1 MRRTTLAAVAVLPL
15 LAAGCSTVSTDPA
28 PPSTG
33 ADRSTTSPT
42 VPTTT
47 EQAQEAEVDPDTP
60 LSWGPTAGELADAE
74 ALVAGWGSEQLA
86 GQVLVGRYA
95 GTDPDV
101 PAALVRDLHLAG
113 VCVTADNVVDEA
125 QVLARTGAISRRSSV
140 STRRAGR
147 SRTCGGW
154 PPTSRP
160 SPPPARRSPTPGA
173 EAGSR

>member
-95 GTDPDV
+95 GTAAAV
-101 PAALVRDLHLAG
+101 PAELLRDLAKNG
-113 VCVTADNVVDEA
+113 GKFTEID
-125 QVLARTGAISRRSSV
+125 TGGLKV
-140 STRRAGR
+140 
-147 SRTCGGW
+147 
-154 PPTSRP
+154 
-160 SPPPARRSPTPGA
+160 
-173 EAGSR
+173 